1 MRGSLVFAFY
11 VTILLGLSGLAKAD
25 GGEIINMTC
34 TWSENSQ
41 GMVLQSVPPLCMDET
56 QKIYSKDSL
65 GRLVEKAE
73 EPYSGDI
80 MGRLANAKLR
90 YCADPVG
97 DRYLM
102 NATSTEKRG
111 SYFTVAQQCR
121 LPSR

>member
-1 MRGSLVFAFY
+1 MKGSLVFVFY
-11 VTILLGLSGLAKAD
+11 VMILLGISGLSKAE
-25 GGEIINMTC
+25 GEVIVNITC
-34 TWSENSQ
+34 TWSENPE

-56 QKIYSKDSL
+56 QKIYGADSL
-65 GRLVEKAE
+65 GRMIVEGGKH
-73 EPYSGDI
+73 SGMDA
-80 MGRLANAKLR
+80 MGRLAKARLR

-102 NATSTEKRG
+102 NAALTEKRG